1 MVKDP
6 IISKDLHTEPIHILS
21 REVGV
26 SGEREA
32 CVPVWEHRCVFLYV
46 CVCVLPCAASPLQA
60 SLIRYEIFTNAAII

>member
-46 CVCVLPCAASPLQA
+46 CVCVTLCSQPTPS
-60 SLIRYEIFTNAAII
+60 IFDQI

>member
-32 CVPVWEHRCVFLYV
+32 RVPVWEHRCVFLYV
-46 CVCVLPCAASPLQA
+46 CVYVTLCSQPTPS
-60 SLIRYEIFTNAAII
+60 IFDQI

>member
-32 CVPVWEHRCVFLYV
+32 FYT
-46 CVCVLPCAASPLQA
+46 CVCVLHCAASPLQA